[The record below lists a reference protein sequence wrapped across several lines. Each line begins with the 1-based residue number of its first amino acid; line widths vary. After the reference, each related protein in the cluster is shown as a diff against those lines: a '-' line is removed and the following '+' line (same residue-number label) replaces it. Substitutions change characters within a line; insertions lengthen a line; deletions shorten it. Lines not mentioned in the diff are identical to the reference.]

1 MQCVGLLVIVILL
14 FHYELIRSAPTDTA
28 APGEHE
34 SSKSQLIDTGMTHG
48 SSIVHHH
55 KEKKSIDY
63 YEYRHV
69 VADGVQKALDECRE
83 KFKWDRW
90 NCPKKAFLSILDREE
105 FSAGTHPL
113 PSNKELGLTR
123 ALIASGIVLS
133 MIKSCSI
140 GTNSMCSCTNPTI
153 MPASRADIFNPERHH
168 KNPIISSASDSHS
181 HISQQDQLSNQQESS
196 ILNQPIAVDE
206 PNLKE
211 TESEL
216 MVQDQPMSTDLGIE
230 TQPAVYEAPKNSK
243 FSWAGCDEIVKFGF
257 KVAKIYLDSQDNLQG
272 DASRLINAHNYE
284 AGRQAVRKTMRRK
297 CKCHG
302 TSGTCQVNTCW
313 TVVPDMSEVG
323 DHLKRQYRVAA
334 KVGAISAKETDAAS
348 LTKELSAISP
358 DKLVFADASPDYCY
372 ENKQLG
378 INGTLGRYC
387 SRTKHRSD
395 GSEVSRS
402 ERDSCDRLCTKCG
415 YKIKRERINVERQCD
430 CRFVYCCTVE
440 CQRCPHVEETYKC
453 VRHS

>member
-1 MQCVGLLVIVILL
+1 MQLIGLATIVIISFL
-14 FHYELIRSAPTDTA
+14 YEQISSAPTDTS
-28 APGEHE
+28 APGELE
-34 SSKSQLIDTGMTHG
+34 STNSQLIDTGMTHG
-48 SSIVHHH
+48 SAHHH
-55 KEKKSIDY
+55 KERKAIDY

-69 VADGVQKALDECRE
+69 VADGVQRALDECRQ

-105 FSAGTHPL
+105 FSAGQSPL

-140 GTNSMCSCTNPTI
+140 GTSSMCGCTNPTVVPI
-153 MPASRADIFNPERHH
+153 SNSDIFMPEHQH
-168 KNPIISSASDSHS
+168 TGSPMSSINSPPSNSQNDQVITNQPTFIHS
-181 HISQQDQLSNQQESS
+181 SQLMNHEEQNVQES
-196 ILNQPIAVDE
+196 D
-206 PNLKE
+206 
-211 TESEL
+211 TEL
-216 MVQDQPMSTDLGIE
+216 MVQDQPINADPMIE
-230 TQPAVYEAPKNSK
+230 NLQPVIEPAKSSNFA
-243 FSWAGCDEIVKFGF
+243 WAGCDEIVKFGF
-257 KVAKIYLDSQDNLQG
+257 KVAKIYLDSQDNLHG

-284 AGRQAVRKTMRRK
+284 AGRQAVKRTMRRK

-334 KVGAISAKETDAAS
+334 KVGAVSARETDAAS
-348 LTKELSAISP
+348 LTRELSAISS

-378 INGTLGRYC
+378 INGTLNRFC

-395 GSEVSRS
+395 GTEVSRS

-430 CRFVYCCTVE
+430 CRFVYCCRVE
-440 CQRCPHVEETYKC
+440 CKRCPHVEETFKC